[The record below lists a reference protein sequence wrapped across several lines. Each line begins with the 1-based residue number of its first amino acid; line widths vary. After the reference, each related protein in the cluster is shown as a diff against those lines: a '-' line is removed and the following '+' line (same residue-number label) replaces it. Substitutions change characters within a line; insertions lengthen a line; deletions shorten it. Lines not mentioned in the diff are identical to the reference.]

1 MTANLSLPELRMIPL
16 NRIEVLNPRERDQQK
31 FEVIVKNIGV
41 VGLKKPVTV
50 TPRPGPDGAERYV
63 LICGE
68 GRMKAFQRLGESSI
82 PALVVTVSDEDA
94 FVMSLAE
101 NIARRRHK
109 PMELLN
115 GIALLRDKG
124 CSPREIAQKIDMH
137 EGYVRQ
143 ILELADKGEERL
155 LVAVGRG
162 QIPITVALLI
172 VGAGDDDKAVQL
184 AMQDSYESGQL
195 RGPQLMYAK
204 KLIERRQFL
213 GRSIARAPPR
223 RRADVSSSSLVRAY
237 KKEVERQRMMV
248 RKSSLAQQRLFFIL
262 GALRKMFTD
271 ENLVNVLRLEGL
283 DTLPAYLAE
292 RVIRMGGPI

>member
-1 MTANLSLPELRMIPL
+1 MTKKLALPELRMIPMD
-16 NRIEVLNPRERDQQK
+16 RIDVLNPRERDQRK
-31 FEVIVKNIGV
+31 FDTIVENIGA

-50 TPRPGPDGAERYV
+50 TPRPGADGAERYV

-68 GRMKAFQRLGESSI
+68 GRLKAFRRLGESTI
-82 PALVVTVSDEDA
+82 PALVATVSDEDA
-94 FVMSLAE
+94 FVMSLTE
-101 NIARRRHK
+101 NIARRRHT

-115 GIALLRDKG
+115 GIVILRDRG
-124 CSPREIAQKIDMH
+124 CSAKEIGRRVGLH

-143 ILELADKGEERL
+143 ILDLADKGEERL

-162 QIPITVALLI
+162 KIPLTVAILI
-172 VGAGDDDKAVQL
+172 VSAGDDDRAVQM

-204 KLIERRQFL
+204 KLVERRQFL
-213 GRSIARAPPR
+213 GRSNARAPPR
-223 RRADVSSSSLVRAY
+223 RKADVSSSSLVRAY
-237 KKEVERQRMMV
+237 QKEVERQRLMV

-262 GALRKMFTD
+262 GALRKMFAD

-292 RVIRMGGPI
+292 RVVRMGGPI